1 MSIAAFSSLPS
12 EILCSILCHTH
23 PEDLAN
29 IQLGSKKLYLTFLY
43 HERIICQ
50 SIATHRRIA
59 RGTAQDQRLR
69 PLFVLRKQWRRH
81 QIVEL
86 LLPRISPQDESTRQ
100 GLHDL
105 WDYGDAIKIDQDQIA
120 SEEHQRFMQ
129 STPAKAFSFMISV
142 TRTCAY
148 LLAEASK
155 DYLDEESHL
164 IWHDQ
169 RRVALGL
176 RPKAEAFCEIVLQE
190 GVEFVTKVIV
200 QKSEE
205 AIDKFTRW
213 YKPIGYPA
221 ISRLCDEYH
230 HRMEVEKVEKNDS
243 GT

>member
-1 MSIAAFSSLPS
+1 MSITALSSLPS

-23 PEDLAN
+23 PEDLTN
-29 IQLGSKKLYLTFLY
+29 IQLGSKKFYLTFLY

-50 SIATHRRIA
+50 SVATHRRIA
-59 RGTAQDQRLR
+59 HGTAQDQRLR

-81 QIVEL
+81 QVVES
-86 LLPRISPQDESTRQ
+86 LLPKISPEDESTRQ

-105 WDYGDAIKIDQDQIA
+105 WDYRDAIKTDQGQVA
-120 SEEHQRFMQ
+120 SEEHQRFVQ
-129 STPAKAFSFMISV
+129 CTPAKAFISLISV

-169 RRVALGL
+169 RRAALGL
-176 RPKAEAFCEIVLQE
+176 GPKAEAFCEIVLQE
-190 GVEFVTKVIV
+190 GVEFVTQVIV

-205 AIDKFTRW
+205 AIDKFKRW

-221 ISRLCDEYH
+221 IVRLHDEYLYT
-230 HRMEVEKVEKNDS
+230 MGIEKS
-243 GT
+243 